1 MIEVLSVKNMR
12 ESDAATIENVG
23 SKELMKKAGE
33 AISRAFSPRGEVA
46 IVCGTGNNA
55 GDGFVV
61 ALCLMDKGILPH
73 IFLLEDKFSPDGEYF
88 FNIAKEKGVA
98 YSFFTPETLFSGFGT
113 IVDCIFGTGFK
124 GAPKGIYEVAINRIN
139 ESPAF
144 VVSADIN
151 SGLNGD
157 SGMGDVVVKSD
168 LTVSVGS
175 FKPGHFLNMAKDVM
189 KEKINCP
196 IGIEAVFPPFYLLE
210 ENDFKGIFAP
220 RKNFSNKGDFGYVAL
235 MGGSAKYSGAVKL
248 SNLALSA
255 LRAGA
260 GVVKLAVPE
269 EISHSVMPYI
279 LESTLF
285 PLSSKDGNIIFNE
298 AELKELTKATK
309 AMAIGMG
316 IGVSED
322 ISGII
327 SYLLKNYTGVLIID
341 ADGLNTISQFGISI
355 LGCAPKV
362 VLTPHLKEFSRLTG
376 LSITEIQE
384 NPVECAKKYAKENGC
399 IALLKGPCSVIT
411 DGETVYLSDRGCG
424 GMATAGSGDVLSGI
438 CAGVC
443 GYEDDT
449 LLAVASSAFING
461 LAGEIAEKKIGSVS
475 MTAGD
480 TVSSIPEAI
489 LEITK

>member
-12 ESDAATIENVG
+12 ESDKATIEREG
-23 SKELMKKAGE
+23 SKELMQKAGE
-33 AISRAFSPRGEVA
+33 AIFRAFSPRGDVA
-46 IVCGTGNNA
+46 IFCGTGNNA

-88 FNIAKEKGVA
+88 FNLAKEKGVS
-98 YSFFTPETLFSGFGT
+98 YSFFTPETDLSGFGT
-113 IVDCIFGTGFK
+113 IVDCIFGTGFR
-124 GAPKGIYEVAINRIN
+124 GTPSGIYEMAINKIN
-139 ESPAF
+139 ESGAF

-157 SGMGDVVVKSD
+157 SGMGEIIVESD

-175 FKPGHFLNMAKDVM
+175 FKPGHFLNMAKDLM

-196 IGIEAVFPPFYLLE
+196 IGIEAVFPPYYLLE
-210 ENDFKGIFAP
+210 KKDFKDIFAP

-235 MGGSAKYSGAVKL
+235 IGGSAKYSGAVKL

-255 LRAGA
+255 LRVGA
-260 GVVKLAVPE
+260 GVVKLGVPE

-285 PLSSKDGNIIFNE
+285 PLSSENGNIIFNE
-298 AELKELTKATK
+298 AEISELIKGTKA
-309 AMAIGMG
+309 AAIGMG
-316 IGVSED
+316 IGISED

-341 ADGLNTISQFGISI
+341 ADGLNAISQFGIS
-355 LGCAPKV
+355 LKNSAPKV
-362 VLTPHLKEFSRLTG
+362 VLTPHPKEFSRLSG
-376 LSITEIQE
+376 LSIPEILE
-384 NPVECAKKYAKENGC
+384 NPVECAKNYAKETGS
-399 IALLKGPCSVIT
+399 IILLKGPCSVIT
-411 DGETVYLSDRGCG
+411 DGETVYLVDRGCG

-449 LLAVASSAFING
+449 LLAVASGAYING

-475 MTAGD
+475 MTAGY
-480 TVSSIPEAI
+480 TVSSIPDAI
-489 LEITK
+489 METTK

>member
-12 ESDAATIENVG
+12 ESDTATIENVG

-73 IFLLEDKFSPDGEYF
+73 IFLLEDKFSPDGEYY
-88 FNIAKEKGVA
+88 FNLAKEKGVA
-98 YSFFTPETLFSGFGT
+98 YSFFTPETHFSGFGT

-124 GAPKGIYEVAINRIN
+124 GVPKGIYEVAINKIN
-139 ESPAF
+139 ESSAF

-157 SGMGDVVVKSD
+157 SGMGEVIVKSD
-168 LTVSVGS
+168 LTVSIGS

-196 IGIEAVFPPFYLLE
+196 IGIEAVFPPYFLLE
-210 ENDFKGIFAP
+210 KNDLKNIFAP

-235 MGGSAKYSGAVKL
+235 IGGSAKYSGAVKL

-285 PLSSKDGNIIFNE
+285 PLSSNEGNIVLNE
-298 AELKELTKATK
+298 AEISELIKGTKAI
-309 AMAIGMG
+309 AVGMG

-322 ISGII
+322 ISDII
-327 SYLLKNYTGVLIID
+327 SYLLKNYAGVLIID
-341 ADGLNTISQFGISI
+341 ADGLNAISQFGISI
-355 LGCAPKV
+355 KNSAPRV
-362 VLTPHLKEFSRLTG
+362 VLTPHLKEFSRLSG
-376 LSITEIQE
+376 LSIPEILE
-384 NPVECAKKYAKENGC
+384 NPVEYAKNFAKETGS
-399 IALLKGPCSVIT
+399 IILLKGPCSVIT

-443 GYEDDT
+443 GYESDT
-449 LLAVASSAFING
+449 LLAVASSAYING
-461 LAGEIAEKKIGSVS
+461 LAGELAEKKSGSVS
-475 MTAGD
+475 MTSGD
-480 TVSSIPEAI
+480 TVSSIPDAI
-489 LEITK
+489 NQIIS